1 MCNKN
6 EEEKV
11 FYREVST
18 VFRCIPEQFRCESKD
33 WRWQRAGFESA
44 VRPKESLK
52 GKPVVVFYL
61 FVNVRGVL
69 SSPFRPDEKSSTEYL
84 KPELY
89 MDLLVVH

>member
-1 MCNKN
+1 M
-6 EEEKV
+6 
-11 FYREVST
+11 
-18 VFRCIPEQFRCESKD
+18 
-33 WRWQRAGFESA
+33 
-44 VRPKESLK
+44 RPKESLK